1 MIFAIAFQFQPGKC
15 PDCEIFANLCLKL
28 QDRFSPGLGRSLAAV
43 ARLLGDIWSNTVVV
57 VTHWAYDQAAVTRR
71 RRLRIRENKYR

>member
-1 MIFAIAFQFQPGKC
+1 METRGQVRVLYC
-15 PDCEIFANLCLKL
+15 TVLYCTVLY
-28 QDRFSPGLGRSLAAV
+28 RFSPGLGRSLAAV

-71 RRLRIRENKYR
+71 RRLRIRENKYN